1 MATDPI
7 LKTVTVP
14 TGRGNFSEKL
24 LGAAGD
30 WVVCWPAQLNDFESM
45 LAFAQ
50 LLAKQYRVVLCDPPA
65 VGLNQHLPY
74 TPELPDMVFFARR
87 VLDELG
93 IKQCHWVGQSAG
105 GVVGAALGIA
115 LPTRLL
121 SLTLVATPMLSQG
134 RFKLHVAGSTFLLA
148 SSRLGRSLLASRA
161 AQDMGFAN
169 RREKETVGAYLRA
182 VLERTQ
188 PQAIRQ
194 MRPLHG
200 PDVRRVFDQ
209 LSTTSIPLLVL
220 CGKHDLIVLPR
231 DQRTV
236 AETAR
241 AQFESLDTGHMSLLA
256 APEASAQAFLSFT
269 QTLKQRPA
277 LAPGPR

>member
-1 MATDPI
+1 MATDLI
-7 LKTVTVP
+7 LKTANVP
-14 TGRGNFSEKL
+14 TSRGNFSVQL

-50 LLAKQYRVVLCDPPA
+50 ELAKQYRVVLCDPPA

-93 IKQCHWVGQSAG
+93 IEQCHWVGQSAG

-115 LPTRLL
+115 LPMRLL

-148 SSRLGRSLLASRA
+148 SSRLGRGLLASRA
-161 AQDMGFAN
+161 AADMGFASN
-169 RREKETVGAYLRA
+169 DEKRLVRQYLRLA
-182 VLERTQ
+182 LERTQ
-188 PQAIRQ
+188 PQAIRR
-194 MRPLHG
+194 MRPLDG
-200 PDVRRVFDQ
+200 ADVRRVFDH
-209 LSTTSIPLLVL
+209 LRTTSTPLLIL
-220 CGKHDLIVLPR
+220 CGKHDRIVLPR

-236 AETAR
+236 AETTR

-256 APEASAQAFLSFT
+256 APQASALAFWRFT
-269 QTLKQRPA
+269 QSLKERTA